1 MKRFIIVLLVVAFA
15 LAGCA
20 SFPIGQNAQ
29 NSDKTPTST
38 SKTESKVCVEHTF
51 QEATLLDPRICSA
64 CAATEGE
71 PLYKQCE
78 TWEDVVGYSQIRKY
92 SYELSVV
99 DSGNSVV
106 LLLDFT
112 DDTQFATEDS
122 VKEFMVV
129 AIYGLTEICG
139 LARGECMGI
148 KIDTPTAFNIKCG
161 VQLKMPGG
169 TIYCFQSTTNRF
181 GIMTTLS
188 CNEESP
194 NASII
199 ESAYDSS
206 FGSLGIDI

>member
-1 MKRFIIVLLVVAFA
+1 MKRFIVVLLVVAFA
-15 LAGCA
+15 LVGCTG
-20 SFPIGQNAQ
+20 SPTGQNVQ
-29 NSDKTPTST
+29 NSDRTSTST
-38 SKTESKVCVEHTF
+38 SKTEPKVCAEHNF
-51 QEATLLDPRICSA
+51 QEATLLDSRICSA
-64 CAATEGE
+64 CATTEGE

-78 TWEDVVGYSQIRKY
+78 TWEDVVGCSQIHKY
-92 SYELSVV
+92 SYELSVI

-112 DDTQFATEDS
+112 DDTQFTTEDS
-122 VKEFMVV
+122 VKEFMAV

-148 KIDTPTAFNIKCG
+148 KIDTPTAFKIKCG
-161 VQLKMPGG
+161 VQLKIPGG

-199 ESAYDSS
+199 QSAYDSS